1 MTNPSGIRP
10 SEFKVLIK
18 PLEVEEKVGS
28 IILPDQNKER
38 EQFAQIQG
46 HIIDV
51 SPGAFTYL
59 DQSEW
64 RGQKPKIGELVIYA
78 KYAGFNVRGPK
89 DGVEYTIVN
98 DKDICAVTEEKGNG

>member
-18 PLEVEEKVGS
+18 PLEVEEKIGS

-64 RGQKPKIGELVIYA
+64 RGQKPKIGDLVIYA
-78 KYAGFNVRGPK
+78 KYAGANATGT
-89 DGVEYTIVN
+89 DGVKYTLIN
-98 DKDICAVTEEKGNG
+98 DKDIAAVIEEKS